1 MNFAFEKNLSFGL
14 IEDLIEY
21 GAYITGQN
29 KIPWVPFNEEGDWE
43 LYLPKYESQSDRFE
57 TNGCTVWGLQNQ
69 VETLSR
75 FLYGQEPNY
84 SERFNYLLT
93 PVNPKKGVDPHKT
106 YECCRKDGLIDQE
119 YLPMTKTRSEFLDIS
134 DINGT
139 LRAKGQYWLQQ
150 HDFKHEWLDKTDVE
164 SLKEALKTCPLGVSV
179 TAWYEQ
185 NGKYVDLGQRNN
197 HWCLLY
203 KIDAEGLHVFD
214 SYDHSKKVLSLDHKI
229 KRAKRIWLNRRTK
242 TASMSMIQLLQEV
255 IRRLTMKSTLIS
267 VTLDNLNSD
276 LDPLNIVDN
285 EVACAIT
292 VSRLIQKIDPTFK
305 DITGTWTLWDTLKKH
320 PRCTKLLQPEPGA
333 IIISPTATGKGS
345 GHVGIC
351 LENGTIASNTSY
363 GPYAGKLTINFTQD
377 TWRKRYGIKQ
387 SMPIDY
393 FRYV

>member
-1 MNFAFEKNLSFGL
+1 MNFGL

-43 LYLPKYESQSDRFE
+43 AYLPKYESQSDRFE

-69 VETLSR
+69 VETLLR

-106 YECCRKDGLIDQE
+106 YECCRMDGLIDQK

-214 SYDHSKKVLSLDHKI
+214 SYDHSKKILSLNHKI

-255 IRRLTMKSTLIS
+255 IQRLTMGKTLS
-267 VTLDNLNSD
+267 DVVEKYLGTDVTPRDTTQDS
-276 LDPLNIVDN
+276 
-285 EVACAIT
+285 VACVDVGTTIIREIHPEVPYM
-292 VSRLIQKIDPTFK
+292 VSTIEADKWFSNPINGWKRENQPSK
-305 DITGTWTLWDTLKKH
+305 D
-320 PRCTKLLQPEPGA
+320 C
-333 IIISPTATGKGS
+333 IIISPTEGQKI
-345 GHVGIC
+345 GHFGFVMSDGV
-351 LENGTIASNTSY
+351 IASNNSY
-363 GPYAGKLTINFTQD
+363 GINAGKITKNY
-377 TWRKRYGIKQ
+377 TWSLWTRRFGAELGLRVNLYKKL
-387 SMPIDY
+387 
-393 FRYV
+393 

>member
-1 MNFAFEKNLSFGL
+1 MNFGL

-43 LYLPKYESQSDRFE
+43 SYLPKYESQSDRFE

-84 SERFNYLLT
+84 AERFNYLLT
-93 PVNPKKGVDPHKT
+93 PVNPKRGVDPHKT
-106 YECCRKDGLIDQE
+106 YECGRKDGFIDQK
-119 YLPMTKTRSEFLDIS
+119 YLPMTKTRSDFLDMS

-214 SYDHSKKVLSLDHKI
+214 SYDHSKKVLSIDHKI

-333 IIISPTATGKGS
+333 IIISPTGTGKGS

-377 TWRKRYGIKQ
+377 TWRTRYGIKQ